1 MRVRICLFLLMA
13 IIAID
18 IKAELVW
25 FNGQAPITYS
35 VPKKV
40 EPVVKIALDMWK
52 GDMLQ
57 VTGKTPV
64 ASSKPTIKIVQG
76 KGAADGFRI
85 YVKNGQIIVEGNN
98 GRGMAYGILELS
110 RLAGVSP
117 WIWWGDVVPEKKS
130 RLTLDSNFTTEQ
142 KPSVEYRGIFLNDE
156 DWSLRHWSYTTY
168 EPAPFG
174 HIGPKTYKKI
184 FQLLLR
190 LRANAIWPAMH
201 TGTTAFFKIPG
212 AKAMADSCGIV
223 IGTSHCEP
231 LLRNNVDE
239 WDVKERGAFNYRTN
253 REAVHKYWIERLQE
267 VKRSKDNMFT
277 IGMRGI
283 HDSSMEGYKTEQEK
297 FEGLQQVINDQQEL
311 LRKYIG
317 DPSKQMQVFVPYK
330 EVLQLYEKGLN
341 VPDYVTL
348 MWCDDNY
355 GYMTR
360 LSDTKEQQRLGGGG
374 VYYHLSYW
382 GRPHDYLWLTTTQ
395 PGLVYNEMRQA
406 YDHNVRKLWIVNVH
420 DPKVAG
426 YDLELFLDMAW
437 NIDCV
442 SGETINDHYKAWLCR
457 EFGTKVGTQLF
468 PVMHE
473 FFRLC
478 GERRPEFLGFNQV
491 EVDKKLYDRGLSQV
505 RNSGW
510 TADQRENFL
519 TRFSKISQEVEAIGM
534 SVRPELADAY
544 FTAIKYPVQAS
555 AAHAV
560 KMLEA
565 EKARLMATGSTR
577 GDMFENNEKMQESV
591 NRSFAAYNRIHELTD
606 YYNNKVADGKWKNLM
621 CDHPRDL
628 PVFWAPLTP
637 SVPSGEGDLN
647 DAKPTTNH
655 YTSSTA
661 VSASR
666 YDKAT
671 DGAKHIHML
680 GHSME
685 SVALPKGGKLTYSFS
700 VDRDGNYVVN
710 TALIPTQPN
719 DNGDIRYR
727 VTIDNGEPTEYTLK
741 EPFRSEQ
748 WKQNV
753 LRGQALRQKEM
764 KLKKGTHQLTIEAM
778 DDHIVID
785 QWWVSKQ

>member
-1 MRVRICLFLLMA
+1 
-13 IIAID
+13 
-18 IKAELVW
+18 
-25 FNGQAPITYS
+25 
-35 VPKKV
+35 
-40 EPVVKIALDMWK
+40 
-52 GDMLQ
+52 
-57 VTGKTPV
+57 
-64 ASSKPTIKIVQG
+64 
-76 KGAADGFRI
+76 
-85 YVKNGQIIVEGNN
+85 
-98 GRGMAYGILELS
+98 
-110 RLAGVSP
+110 
-117 WIWWGDVVPEKKS
+117 
-130 RLTLDSNFTTEQ
+130 
-142 KPSVEYRGIFLNDE
+142 
-156 DWSLRHWSYTTY
+156 
-168 EPAPFG
+168 
-174 HIGPKTYKKI
+174 
-184 FQLLLR
+184 
-190 LRANAIWPAMH
+190 
-201 TGTTAFFKIPG
+201 
-212 AKAMADSCGIV
+212 
-223 IGTSHCEP
+223 
-231 LLRNNVDE
+231 
-239 WDVKERGAFNYRTN
+239 
-253 REAVHKYWIERLQE
+253 
-267 VKRSKDNMFT
+267 
-277 IGMRGI
+277 
-283 HDSSMEGYKTEQEK
+283 
-297 FEGLQQVINDQQEL
+297 
-311 LRKYIG
+311 
-317 DPSKQMQVFVPYK
+317 
-330 EVLQLYEKGLN
+330 
-341 VPDYVTL
+341 
-348 MWCDDNY
+348 
-355 GYMTR
+355 MTR

-395 PGLVYNEMRQA
+395 PGLIYNEMRQA

-457 EFGTKVGTQLF
+457 EFGTKVGIQLF

-510 TADQRENFL
+510 TAEQRENFL
-519 TRFSKISQEVEAIGM
+519 TRFSKLSQEVEVIGM

-577 GDMFENNEKMQESV
+577 GDMFENNSKMQESV

-606 YYNNKVADGKWKNLM
+606 YYNNKAAGGKWKNLM

-637 SVPSGEGDLN
+637 AMPSGKE
-647 DAKPTTNH
+647 A
-655 YTSSTA
+655 TA
-661 VSASR
+661 PFTQKEPSLLCKNPAYR
-666 YDKAT
+666 YDDAT
-671 DGAKHIHML
+671 EGAKHIQML

-700 VDRDGNYVVN
+700 VERDGNYVVN

-727 VTIDNGEPTEYTLK
+727 VTIDNGEPTVFTLK

-764 KLKKGTHQLTIEAM
+764 KLIKGTHQLTIEAM

-785 QWWVSKQ
+785 QWWISKQ